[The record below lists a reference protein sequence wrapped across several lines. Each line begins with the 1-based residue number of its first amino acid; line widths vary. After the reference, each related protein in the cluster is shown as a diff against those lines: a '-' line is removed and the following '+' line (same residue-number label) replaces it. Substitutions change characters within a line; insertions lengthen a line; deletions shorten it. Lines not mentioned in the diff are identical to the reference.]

1 MRFRTAILPIVL
13 LLPIACGSSDGS
25 APGTADSAVQP
36 CNEGLP
42 AFDVWRANFAPNMR
56 RVITASANT
65 RSSNT
70 AAELRL
76 VLACQGEIV
85 AEAIDGA
92 LCSYDPPQ
100 VKDGDRPECPVIQI
114 DVDDIGI
121 GGNGFI
127 ECYAEIGITEA
138 LDIGTG
144 GCADPAIAE
153 YSLRM
158 GIDGTAIALDQVA
171 DNCRDSESCLGSMF
185 GFELDQ

>member
-13 LLPIACGSSDGS
+13 LLLIACGSSDGS
-25 APGTADSAVQP
+25 APGTVDSAVQP

-85 AEAIDGA
+85 AWINSDDLYYRQDVVSQAVQALSAHPEAGLVYGDGVMVDGA
-92 LCSYDPPQ
+92 GKLLDWHRYPQ
-100 VKDGDRPECPVIQI
+100 YEAAHPRRRPDHHSQ
-114 DVDDIGI
+114 
-121 GGNGFI
+121 
-127 ECYAEIGITEA
+127 
-138 LDIGTG
+138 
-144 GCADPAIAE
+144 
-153 YSLRM
+153 
-158 GIDGTAIALDQVA
+158 
-171 DNCRDSESCLGSMF
+171 CRDGQSADLERHPCQNDRSAQCPWMGWVRRKWEVRS
-185 GFELDQ
+185 GK